1 MDLGN
6 FDPRRRLP
14 RLERAPVAP
23 AAARSLELA
32 VTMARDLDGD
42 DDDDSEADRLRG
54 RGHQSYLARG
64 VDVLAKRPDELSLA
78 QVEAALRR
86 TKRELRAVNRANQA
100 IPTDAPRIPVPKE
113 YRDAEYPV
121 SLAPDLD
128 GRRRPAPRVVMFREG
143 DVWKRR
149 LAKPAPRHRRPPPE
163 PFRNSLSRRD
173 LRLARDG
180 EERDRLNAARTR
192 RAGRRR
198 RRRTNGSRRPSGARR
213 WRAAR
218 PRTPGRSTACWRT
231 RPSRRRARR
240 TTTGR
245 RRGAGS
251 GGRSSRRSR
260 PTARSTSWSARTAAS
275 RS

>member
-1 MDLGN
+1 
-6 FDPRRRLP
+6 
-14 RLERAPVAP
+14 
-23 AAARSLELA
+23 
-32 VTMARDLDGD
+32 MARDLDGD
-42 DDDDSEADRLRG
+42 DDDDGEADRLRG

-180 EERDRLNAARTR
+180 EERDRLNPARGAPGAEAAAYE
-192 RAGRRR
+192 RAGGHRRK
-198 RRRTNGSRRPSGARR
+198 TLARG
-213 WRAAR
+213 RA
-218 PRTPGRSTACWRT
+218 PGRSTACWRT

>member
-1 MDLGN
+1 MAGNLIAMMVLAITPTVRIANSATPTERLANFTADFWRWRSLNMPISSDDLQGHRWELI
-6 FDPRRRLP
+6 FSS
-14 RLERAPVAP
+14 
-23 AAARSLELA
+23 ARSLELA

-42 DDDDSEADRLRG
+42 DDDDGEADRLRG

-128 GRRRPAPRVVMFREG
+128 GCRRPAPRVVMFREG

-163 PFRNSLSRRD
+163 
-173 LRLARDG
+173 
-180 EERDRLNAARTR
+180 
-192 RAGRRR
+192 
-198 RRRTNGSRRPSGARR
+198 
-213 WRAAR
+213 
-218 PRTPGRSTACWRT
+218 
-231 RPSRRRARR
+231 
-240 TTTGR
+240 
-245 RRGAGS
+245 RGGL
-251 GGRSSRRSR
+251 
-260 PTARSTSWSARTAAS
+260 PQL
-275 RS
+275 